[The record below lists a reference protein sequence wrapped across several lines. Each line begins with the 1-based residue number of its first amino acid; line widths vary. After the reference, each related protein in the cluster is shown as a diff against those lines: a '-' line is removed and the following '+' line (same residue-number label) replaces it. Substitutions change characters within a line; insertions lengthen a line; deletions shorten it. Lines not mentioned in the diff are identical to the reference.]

1 MSPAPRWPLM
11 AVSRCNSVTKRTSL
25 AMDRMA
31 ARRISGAEFSPL
43 RRDGTTGN
51 FTNVVPRVPV
61 KTVLDTNL
69 GLTLTIRRP

>member
-1 MSPAPRWPLM
+1 M
-11 AVSRCNSVTKRTSL
+11 AVSRYNSVTKRTSL
-25 AMDRMA
+25 AMDRMPA
-31 ARRISGAEFSPL
+31 CRISGAEFSLL
-43 RRDGTTGN
+43 RRDGTTGD